1 MTRDLKHWLIH
12 LETLHPQW
20 IDLGLDRIVSVAQR
34 CGVFPFTT
42 PVITIAGTNGKGSCA
57 HLLERIFLSSN
68 YRVGLY
74 TSPHLLHYHE
84 RFRCNGQYITDAV
97 LCEIFNQIEQTRA
110 SISLTYFEFSTLA
123 ALLWFKRFDLDLVIL
138 EVGMGGRLDA
148 VNILDADVALI
159 STVDLDHTQWLGHTR
174 EAIAYEKAGILRE
187 HKPCV
192 FGQSR
197 VPESLRA
204 YAKKL
209 NASLWIAREDFFS
222 VIGSSTWSWWNQ
234 RISLECLPLP
244 QIEVENAA
252 AVLQTIDLLRDR
264 FPVSRDAIE
273 QGLKFS
279 LPGRFQKINL
289 NQRIV
294 ILDVAHNPEATRLLA
309 KNLRRSKNY
318 PARTWAV
325 LGMCSDKDIRATLS
339 PMIPEIDV
347 WCVAPFNQMRSA
359 SASILKQH
367 LDELTQEQIFVYD
380 SIEDAFT
387 DAKQRAKSN
396 DWIVV
401 FGSFYTVSA
410 VLRILKYKT
419 QLSQDTVYV

>member
-1 MTRDLKHWLIH
+1 MTRELKHWLLH

-57 HLLERIFLSSN
+57 YLLEQIFLSSN
-68 YRVGLY
+68 WRVGLY
-74 TSPHLLHYHE
+74 TSPHLLHYRE
-84 RFRCNGQYITDAV
+84 RFRCNGQYITDAM

-123 ALLWFKRFDLDLVIL
+123 ALLWFKQFDLDLVIL

-148 VNILDADVALI
+148 VNILDADIALI

-174 EAIAYEKAGILRE
+174 EHIAYEKAGVLRE

-204 YAKKL
+204 YAHQL
-209 NASLWIAREDFFS
+209 NAPLWIAKEDFFS
-222 VIGSSTWSWWNQ
+222 DIGSSTWSWWNQ
-234 RISLECLPLP
+234 RVSLECLPLP
-244 QIEVENAA
+244 KVELQNAA
-252 AVLQTIDLLRDR
+252 TVLQTVDLLRSR

-273 QGLKFS
+273 QGLKLS
-279 LPGRFQKINL
+279 LPGRFQKIDL
-289 NQRIV
+289 GQQII
-294 ILDVAHNPEATRLLA
+294 ILDVAHNPQATRLLA
-309 KNLRRSKNY
+309 KNLRRLKNY
-318 PARTWAV
+318 PARTWAI
-325 LGMCSDKDIRATLS
+325 LGMCSDKDICATLS
-339 PMIPEIDV
+339 PIISEIDV
-347 WCVAPFNQMRSA
+347 WCVAPFTQIRSA
-359 SASILKQH
+359 SAPILKQH
-367 LDELTQEQIFVYD
+367 LCELNQEHVLVYD
-380 SIEDAFT
+380 SIENAFA
-387 DAKQRAKSN
+387 DAKQRAQPN

-410 VLRILKYKT
+410 VLRILKYKA
-419 QLSQDTVYV
+419 QLSQNTVCV